1 MLRNAATTARK
12 AVTELSQLPKP
23 GDKLH
28 GFTLVRSKHVPELE
42 LTALHL
48 QHDKTGADYLHI
60 ARDDSNN
67 VFSIGFK
74 TNPPNDTGV
83 PHILEHTTLCGS
95 DKYPIRDPFFKMLPR
110 TLSNFMNAF
119 TASDHTFYPFA
130 TTNAQ
135 DFKNLMSV
143 YLDATLHPLLKQSD
157 FTQEGWRIGP
167 ENPLAEDD
175 AGKKLVFKG
184 VVYNEMKGQ
193 MSDAGYL
200 YYIRFHDQIFPDIN
214 NSGGDPQKITDLTY
228 DQLKQFH
235 AEHYHPSNAKLFTY
249 GDMPLADH
257 LHDINAQLQ
266 AFDRISGDKEIHR
279 PIELTGPKD
288 VTLYGPLDPL
298 VDADRQYKTSV
309 SWVTGDTTDVV
320 ESFSVA
326 LLSTLLMDGY
336 GSPLYRGLIE
346 AGMGA
351 DWSPNAGYDSS
362 AKRGIFSIGLTG
374 VKESDVPVLKSK
386 VQEILRETRAKGF
399 DQTKIDGSLHQLELS
414 LKHKTANFGFSM
426 LNRLKPKW
434 FNGVD
439 PFDSLAWNDT
449 ITAFQTKLAEGDY
462 LEGLMEKYLL
472 NDNTLTFTMAPST
485 TFGEELVKEEQERL
499 AGKIQATIKEAGS
512 EEIARKNF
520 EKQEQD
526 LLVEQ
531 NKSNTEDL
539 SCLPTV
545 HVKDIPRSKE
555 PVVVRHEDA
564 SGLQIQWHEAP
575 TNGLTY
581 FRAVNTLENL
591 PDELR
596 ELIPLF
602 TDSIM
607 RLGTK
612 EMTMEQLEDLI
623 KLKTGGVSVGYHS
636 SPSPTDFH
644 QATEG
649 IILTGMALDRNVPVM
664 FDIIQK
670 LVLGT
675 DFDSPEAAL
684 RIRQLLQ
691 AAADGVVNDIASTGH
706 RYAMGYSEAGLSR
719 SAWLRQEVSGLSQ
732 IKLITSLASR
742 PESDKLE
749 DVIAKLKQIQ
759 GFALAGGNMRT
770 AITCGTESVVDNSNS
785 LQAFM
790 GALSQDSLHLQN
802 PQPRQLPKDSKT
814 FFPLPYQVYYGG
826 LSLPTT
832 SYTSAE
838 GAPLQILSQMLTHK
852 HLHHEIREKGGAYGG
867 GAYSRP
873 LDGLFGFYS
882 YRDPNPQ
889 NTLGIMRNA
898 GRWAVDKEWSDR
910 DLEEAKISV
919 FQGVDAPK
927 SVNQEGMALFLSG
940 ITEEM
945 RQRRREQLLDVN
957 RTQVREVAQ
966 KYLVDAMQKGEER
979 TAFLGEKQSWVDGDW
994 TIKDMDV
1001 KGADLTGYGNL
1012 SQYGEPYANSD
1023 LESRYAGDADTIR
1036 GVKFASRG
1044 FIKRSDTIHLSGF
1057 TFDGRE
1063 TTEQRES
1070 KDTSP
1075 RRPRLFLVVHGCGAQ
1090 APSLSG
1096 REGGRGTGLD
1106 EVLVLSEPESLSV
1119 GLLD

>member
-1 MLRNAATTARK
+1 MLRNAANSARK
-12 AVTELSQLPKP
+12 AVTELSQFPKP

-74 TNPPNDTGV
+74 TNPPDDTGI

-130 TTNAQ
+130 TTNSQ

-167 ENPLAEDD
+167 ENPLAEDE
-175 AGKKLVFKG
+175 ASKKLVFKG

-200 YYIRFHDQIFPDIN
+200 YYIRFHDHIFPDIN

-228 DQLKQFH
+228 NQLKQFH

-257 LHDINAQLQ
+257 LQEIDTQLA
-266 AFDRISGDKEIHR
+266 AFEKIQGDKEVR
-279 PIELTGPKD
+279 EPIKLDGPKD
-288 VTLYGPLDPL
+288 VALYGPLDPL
-298 VDADRQYKTSV
+298 VDPDRQYKTSV
-309 SWVTGDTTDVV
+309 SWIMGDTGDVL
-320 ESFSVA
+320 ESFAIA

-374 VKESDVPVLKSK
+374 VQEADVPNLKAK
-386 VQEILRETRAKGF
+386 VQEILRDARATGF
-399 DQTKIDGSLHQLELS
+399 DQTKIDGSLHQLELA

-449 ITAFQTKLAEGDY
+449 INAFQAKLAEGNYFESLID
-462 LEGLMEKYLL
+462 KYLL
-472 NDNTLTFTMAPST
+472 NDNALTFTMAPST
-485 TFGEELVKEEQERL
+485 TYGEDLVKEEQERL
-499 AGKIQATIKEAGS
+499 STKIQQAVKEAGG
-512 EEIARKNF
+512 EENARKHF
-520 EKQEQD
+520 EEQEQA
-526 LLVEQ
+526 LLAEQ
-531 NKSNTEDL
+531 NKTNTEDL

-555 PVVVRHEDA
+555 PVVIRDETANGV
-564 SGLQIQWHEAP
+564 QIQWREAP

-581 FRAVNTLENL
+581 FRAINTLENL
-591 PDELR
+591 PDDLR

-636 SPSPTDFH
+636 SPSPTNFH

-649 IILTGMALDRNVPVM
+649 IIFTGMALDRNVPVM

-691 AAADGVVNDIASTGH
+691 ASADGVVNDIASTGH
-706 RYAMGYSEAGLSR
+706 RFAMGYAESGVTR
-719 SAWLRQEVSGLSQ
+719 NAWLRQQVGGLSQ
-732 IKLITSLASR
+732 VKLVTSLAAR
-742 PESDKLE
+742 PESDRFQ

-759 GFALAGGNMRT
+759 NFVLAGNNFRT
-770 AITCGTESVVDNSNS
+770 AITCGSESVADNTQS
-785 LQAFM
+785 LQNFM
-790 GALSQDSLHLQN
+790 SGLSRDVLNLKN
-802 PQPRQLPKDSKT
+802 PEPRLLPRDSKT

-826 LSLPTT
+826 LSLSTT
-832 SYTSAE
+832 SYTSPE
-838 GAPLQILSQMLTHK
+838 GAPLQILSQLLTHK

-867 GAYSRP
+867 GAYSKP

-889 NTLGIMRNA
+889 NTISIMRNA
-898 GRWAVDKEWSDR
+898 GQWAVDKKWSDR

-927 SVNQEGMALFLSG
+927 SVNQEGMARFLSG

-945 RQRRREQLLDVN
+945 KQRKREQLLDV
-957 RTQVREVAQ
+957 TKGQVREVAQ
-966 KYLVDAMQKGEER
+966 KYLVDPVKKGEGR
-979 TAFLGEKQSWVDGDW
+979 MAFLGEKQAWVDGEW
-994 TIKDMDV
+994 KLNEMDV
-1001 KGADLTGYGNL
+1001 KG
-1012 SQYGEPYANSD
+1012 
-1023 LESRYAGDADTIR
+1023 
-1036 GVKFASRG
+1036 
-1044 FIKRSDTIHLSGF
+1044 
-1057 TFDGRE
+1057 
-1063 TTEQRES
+1063 
-1070 KDTSP
+1070 
-1075 RRPRLFLVVHGCGAQ
+1075 GA
-1090 APSLSG
+1090 
-1096 REGGRGTGLD
+1096 
-1106 EVLVLSEPESLSV
+1106 
-1119 GLLD
+1119 

>member
-1 MLRNAATTARK
+1 
-12 AVTELSQLPKP
+12 
-23 GDKLH
+23 
-28 GFTLVRSKHVPELE
+28 
-42 LTALHL
+42 
-48 QHDKTGADYLHI
+48 
-60 ARDDSNN
+60 
-67 VFSIGFK
+67 
-74 TNPPNDTGV
+74 
-83 PHILEHTTLCGS
+83 
-95 DKYPIRDPFFKMLPR
+95 
-110 TLSNFMNAF
+110 MNAF

-130 TTNAQ
+130 TTNEQ

-167 ENPLAEDD
+167 ENPMAEDE

-193 MSDAGYL
+193 MSAAGYL
-200 YYIRFHDQIFPDIN
+200 YYIRFHDHIFPDIN

-228 DQLKQFH
+228 NQLKQFH

-257 LHDINAQLQ
+257 LQEIDGQLQ
-266 AFDRISGDKEIHR
+266 AFEKIQGDKEIR
-279 PIELTGPKD
+279 EPITLDGPQE

-298 VDADRQYKTSV
+298 VDPDRQYKTSV
-309 SWVTGDTTDVV
+309 SWLMGDTTDVL
-320 ESFSVA
+320 ESFSLA

-374 VKESDVPVLKSK
+374 VQEADVPKLKAK
-386 VQEILRETRAKGF
+386 IQEILKDARNKGF
-399 DQTKIDGSLHQLELS
+399 DQTKIDGSLHQLELA

-449 ITAFQTKLAEGDY
+449 INGFQAKLAEGGY
-462 LEGLMEKYLL
+462 FEGLIDKYLL
-472 NDNTLTFTMAPST
+472 NDKALTFTMAPST
-485 TFGEELVKEEQERL
+485 TYGEDLVKEEQERL
-499 AGKIQATIKEAGS
+499 ATKIQQAVKEAGG
-512 EEIARKNF
+512 EENARKHF

-531 NKSNTEDL
+531 NKTNTEDL

-545 HVKDIPRSKE
+545 HVKDIPRTTE
-555 PVVVRHEDA
+555 PVVVRDENA
-564 SGLQIQWHEAP
+564 SGLQIQWREAP

-581 FRAVNTLENL
+581 FRAINTLENV

-612 EMTMEQLEDLI
+612 DMSMEQLEDLI

-636 SPSPTDFH
+636 TPSPTDFH
-644 QATEG
+644 QASEG
-649 IILTGMALDRNVPVM
+649 LLFTGMALDRNVPVM

-691 AAADGVVNDIASTGH
+691 ASADGIVNDIASTGH
-706 RYAMGYSEAGLSR
+706 RFAMSYSESGLTR
-719 SAWLRQEVSGLSQ
+719 SAWLRQQVSGLSQ
-732 IKLITSLASR
+732 VKLVTSLASR
-742 PESDKLE
+742 PETDKLE

-759 GFALAGGNMRT
+759 SFALAGNSMRT
-770 AITCGTESVVDNSNS
+770 AITCGSESVADNAQS
-785 LQAFM
+785 LQNFV
-790 GALSQDSLHLQN
+790 GGLSRDPLQLQN
-802 PQPRQLPKDSKT
+802 PKPRVLPRDSKT

-826 LSLPTT
+826 LSVPTT

-838 GAPLQILSQMLTHK
+838 GAPLQILSQLLTHK

-867 GAYSRP
+867 GAYSKP

-889 NTLGIMRNA
+889 NTLSIMRNA
-898 GRWAVDKEWSDR
+898 GQWAVDKKWSDR

-927 SVNQEGMALFLSG
+927 SVNQEGMARFLSG

-945 RQRRREQLLDVN
+945 KQRKREQLLDV
-957 RTQVREVAQ
+957 TKDQVREVAQ
-966 KYLVDAMQKGEER
+966 KYLVDSMKKGEER
-979 TAFLGEKQSWVDGDW
+979 IAFLGEKQAWVDGEW
-994 TIKDMDV
+994 QLKEMDV
-1001 KGADLTGYGNL
+1001 N
-1012 SQYGEPYANSD
+1012 
-1023 LESRYAGDADTIR
+1023 
-1036 GVKFASRG
+1036 
-1044 FIKRSDTIHLSGF
+1044 
-1057 TFDGRE
+1057 
-1063 TTEQRES
+1063 
-1070 KDTSP
+1070 
-1075 RRPRLFLVVHGCGAQ
+1075 GAQ
-1090 APSLSG
+1090 
-1096 REGGRGTGLD
+1096 
-1106 EVLVLSEPESLSV
+1106 
-1119 GLLD
+1119 

>member
-1 MLRNAATTARK
+1 MLRNAAATARK
-12 AVTELSQLPKP
+12 AVTDLGQFPKA

-42 LTALHL
+42 LTAVHL

-74 TNPPNDTGV
+74 TNPPDDTGI

-95 DKYPIRDPFFKMLPR
+95 EKYPIRDPFFKMLPR

-143 YLDATLHPLLKQSD
+143 YLDSTLKPLLKESD

-167 ENPLAEDD
+167 ENPLAEDPES
-175 AGKKLVFKG
+175 KKLVFKG

-200 YYIRFHDQIFPDIN
+200 YYIRFQDHIFPAIN

-228 DQLKQFH
+228 EQLKNFH
-235 AEHYHPSNAKLFTY
+235 AENYHPSNAKVFTY

-257 LHDINAQLQ
+257 LKEVDARLQ
-266 AFDRISGDKEIHR
+266 AFEKIRADRNIHE
-279 PIELTGPKD
+279 PATLDGPRE
-288 VTLYGPLDPL
+288 VTQYGPLDPL
-298 VDADRQYKTSV
+298 VASDRQYKTSV
-309 SWVTGDTTDVV
+309 SWVTGDTTDVL
-320 ESFSVA
+320 ESFSIA

-336 GSPLYRGLIE
+336 GSPLYRGLVE
-346 AGMGA
+346 TGMGA
-351 DWSPNAGYDSS
+351 DWSPNAGYDSG

-374 VKESDVPVLKSK
+374 VQEADVPKLKGRI
-386 VQEILRETRAKGF
+386 QEILRDARDKGF
-399 DQTKIDGSLHQLELS
+399 DRTKIDGSLHQLELG

-449 ITAFQTKLAEGDY
+449 LTRFQQKLEQGGY
-462 LEGLMEKYLL
+462 LEGLIDKYLL

-499 AGKIQATIKEAGS
+499 SSMIKAAEEKAGS
-512 EEIARKNF
+512 AEKAREIF

-531 NKSNTEDL
+531 NKTNTEDL

-545 HVKDIPRSKE
+545 YVKDIPRVKDS
-555 PVVVRHEDA
+555 VVVRDEKV
-564 SGLQIQWHEAP
+564 GNTPVQWHEAP

-581 FRAVNTLENL
+581 FRAINTLDNL
-591 PDELR
+591 PDDLR

-612 EMTMEQLEDLI
+612 DMTMEQLEDLI

-636 SPSPTDFH
+636 TPSPTDFQ
-644 QATEG
+644 QASEG
-649 IILTGMALDRNVPVM
+649 IIFTGMALDRNVPAM
-664 FDIIQK
+664 YDLLSK
-670 LVLGT
+670 LVLET

-691 AAADGVVNDIASTGH
+691 ASSDGIVNDIASSGH
-706 RYAMGYSEAGLSR
+706 RFAMGYAESTLTR
-719 SAWLRQEVSGLSQ
+719 SAWLRQQVGGLSQ
-732 IKLITSLASR
+732 VKLTTQLASR
-742 PESDKLE
+742 PETDSLE
-749 DVIAKLKQIQ
+749 DVIGKLKKIQ
-759 GFALAGGNMRT
+759 SFALANENMRT
-770 AITCGTESVVDNSNS
+770 ALTCGSESAAANASS
-785 LQAFM
+785 LQSFM
-790 GALSQDSLHLQN
+790 SSLPAGGVAPKASGLT
-802 PQPRQLPKDSKT
+802 PLPKDSKT

-826 LSLPTT
+826 LSVPTA
-832 SYTSAE
+832 SYTSKDT
-838 GAPLQILSQMLTHK
+838 APLQILSQLLTHK

-867 GAYSRP
+867 GAYSRA

-898 GRWAVDKEWSDR
+898 GRWARDRTWSDR

-919 FQGVDAPK
+919 FQSVDAPK
-927 SVNQEGMALFLSG
+927 AVNQEGMAKFLSG

-945 RQRRREQLLDVN
+945 RQEKRLQLLDVSKE
-957 RTQVREVAQ
+957 QVRDVAQ
-966 KYLVDAMQKGEER
+966 RYLVDAVEKGDER
-979 TAFLGEKQSWVDGDW
+979 TAFLGEKPSWVDSSW
-994 TIKDMDV
+994 AVKDMNI
-1001 KGADLTGYGNL
+1001 KTG
-1012 SQYGEPYANSD
+1012 E
-1023 LESRYAGDADTIR
+1023 
-1036 GVKFASRG
+1036 
-1044 FIKRSDTIHLSGF
+1044 
-1057 TFDGRE
+1057 
-1063 TTEQRES
+1063 
-1070 KDTSP
+1070 
-1075 RRPRLFLVVHGCGAQ
+1075 
-1090 APSLSG
+1090 
-1096 REGGRGTGLD
+1096 
-1106 EVLVLSEPESLSV
+1106 
-1119 GLLD
+1119 

>member
-1 MLRNAATTARK
+1 MLRNAASTARK
-12 AVTELSQLPKP
+12 AVTELSQFPKP
-23 GDKLH
+23 GEQLH
-28 GFTLVRSKHVPELE
+28 GFTLLRSKHVPELK

-60 ARDDSNN
+60 ARDDTNN

-74 TNPPNDTGV
+74 TNPPNDTGI

-95 DKYPIRDPFFKMLPR
+95 NKYPIRDPFFKMLPR

-130 TTNAQ
+130 TTNEQ

-167 ENPLAEDD
+167 ENPIAEDE
-175 AGKKLVFKG
+175 ASKKLVFKG

-200 YYIRFHDQIFPDIN
+200 YYIRFHDHIFPDIN

-228 DQLKQFH
+228 EQLKQFH
-235 AEHYHPSNAKLFTY
+235 AEHYHPSNAKLFSY

-257 LHDINAQLQ
+257 LQEVNAQLQ
-266 AFDRISGDKEIHR
+266 AFDKIKSDTQIHE
-279 PIELTGPKD
+279 PIQLDGPKD

-309 SWVTGDTTDVV
+309 SWVTGDTSDVL
-320 ESFSVA
+320 ESFSIS

-336 GSPLYRGLIE
+336 GSPLYRGLVE

-374 VKESDVPVLKSK
+374 VQESDVPKLKEK
-386 VQEILRETRAKGF
+386 VQQILREARGKGF
-399 DQTKIDGSLHQLELS
+399 DQTKIDGSLHQLELT

-439 PFDSLAWNDT
+439 PFDSLAWNET
-449 ITAFQTKLAEGDY
+449 ITAFKAKLAEGNY
-462 LEGLMEKYLL
+462 LESLMDKYLL
-472 NDNTLTFTMAPST
+472 NDNALTFTMAPST
-485 TFGEELVKEEQERL
+485 TYGEDLVKEEQERL
-499 AGKIQATIKEAGS
+499 AGKIQDAIKKAGG
-512 EEIARKNF
+512 EENARKHF

-531 NKSNTEDL
+531 NKTNTEDL

-545 HVKDIPRSKE
+545 YVKDIPRTKE
-555 PVVVRHEDA
+555 PVVIRDENTN
-564 SGLQIQWHEAP
+564 GTKIQWREAP

-581 FRAVNTLENL
+581 FRAINTLENL
-591 PDELR
+591 PDDLR

-612 EMTMEQLEDLI
+612 DMSMEQLEDLI
-623 KLKTGGVSVGYHS
+623 KLKTGGVSVGYHCT
-636 SPSPTDFH
+636 PSPTDFH
-644 QATEG
+644 QASEG
-649 IILTGMALDRNVPVM
+649 LIFTGMALDQNVPVM
-664 FDIIQK
+664 FDIIEK

-691 AAADGVVNDIASTGH
+691 ASADGVVNDIASTGH
-706 RYAMGYSEAGLSR
+706 RYAMGYSEAGLTR
-719 SAWLRQEVSGLSQ
+719 AAWLRQQVSGLSQ
-732 IKLITSLASR
+732 VKLVTSLASR
-742 PESDKLE
+742 PESDKLV

-759 GFALAGGNMRT
+759 SFALAGGNFRT
-770 AITCGTESVVDNSNS
+770 ALTCGSESVANNTAS
-785 LQAFM
+785 LQTFL
-790 GALSQDSLHLQN
+790 GSGSRGPLELKNLE
-802 PQPRQLPKDSKT
+802 PRQLPRDSKT

-826 LSLPTT
+826 LSLPTA
-832 SYTSAE
+832 SYTSPD
-838 GAPLQILSQMLTHK
+838 GAPLQILSQLLTHK

-889 NTLGIMRNA
+889 NTLSIMRNA
-898 GRWAVDKEWSDR
+898 GQWAVDKQWSDQ
-910 DLEEAKISV
+910 DMEEAKISV
-919 FQGVDAPK
+919 FQGVDAPV
-927 SVNQEGMALFLSG
+927 SVNQEGMGRFLSG
-940 ITEEM
+940 VTEEM
-945 RQRRREQLLDVN
+945 KQRKRVQLLDVSKD
-957 RTQVREVAQ
+957 QVREVAQ
-966 KYLVDAMQKGEER
+966 RYLVEAMSKGEER
-979 TAFLGEKQSWVDGDW
+979 IAFLGEKQSWVDGEW
-994 TIKDMDV
+994 KLREMDV
-1001 KGADLTGYGNL
+1001 
-1012 SQYGEPYANSD
+1012 Q
-1023 LESRYAGDADTIR
+1023 
-1036 GVKFASRG
+1036 GV
-1044 FIKRSDTIHLSGF
+1044 
-1057 TFDGRE
+1057 E
-1063 TTEQRES
+1063 
-1070 KDTSP
+1070 
-1075 RRPRLFLVVHGCGAQ
+1075 
-1090 APSLSG
+1090 
-1096 REGGRGTGLD
+1096 
-1106 EVLVLSEPESLSV
+1106 
-1119 GLLD
+1119 